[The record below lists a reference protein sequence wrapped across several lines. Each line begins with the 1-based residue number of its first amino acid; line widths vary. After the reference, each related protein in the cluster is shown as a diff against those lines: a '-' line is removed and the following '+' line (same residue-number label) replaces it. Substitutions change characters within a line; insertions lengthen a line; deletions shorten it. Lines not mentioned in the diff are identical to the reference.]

1 MISYRSSN
9 LNLIKDYL
17 NLYNRC
23 FKKFNKNI
31 DYLNWLY
38 LKNPM
43 GNYIGVDVF
52 DNNKLVGQLGGIPIN
67 LKFFN
72 KHIKTLI
79 LLNTCIDYNYRGG
92 RLFYNLAK
100 NLEKNLIDENYEL
113 IIGVGNKIATPAWIR
128 SIELRHLCQ
137 LQSYLG
143 WYDYSNIEYS
153 NYQYKIFTDWN
164 EELIKWRCSNP
175 INKTNLL
182 NFSNSQ
188 YIVSNT
194 SLPFVKVF
202 IPFLF
207 NNLKNQYS
215 ERQNDKISL
224 KLFIGFSNEI
234 KKGFLFRQIPNY
246 FKPSPLNFL
255 YKFLKKD
262 YNIDENE
269 IFFYFLD
276 FDAY

>member
-38 LKNPM
+38 LMNPM

-52 DNNKLVGQLGGIPIN
+52 DNDKLVGQLGGIPIN
-67 LKFFN
+67 FKFFN

-100 NLEKNLIDENYEL
+100 SLEKNLIDENYEL
-113 IIGVGNKIATPAWIR
+113 IIGIGNKIATPAWIR

-202 IPFLF
+202 TPLLF

-224 KLFIGFSNEI
+224 KLFIGLSNEI
-234 KKGFLFRQIPNY
+234 KKSFLFREIPNY

-262 YNIDENE
+262 YHIDQNE
-269 IFFYFLD
+269 IFFSFLD